1 MTSKSPTAVRQ
12 HFRDAAGAFVEVV
25 AGLGPDDW
33 AKPGLGVWTV
43 RDLAGHASRAL
54 STVES
59 YLDGAR
65 TWQEPELPD
74 AMAYFRAAAG
84 AYADP
89 ASVAE
94 RGRQAGAALGE
105 DPHASVAKLTG
116 SVLALVDATPDDA
129 LVTSP
134 LGTMTLLGYLPTRTF
149 ELVVH
154 GLDLAAAAGVPRP
167 ARLAAPL
174 RASLA
179 LATELAA
186 ARGDAGDV
194 LLALTGRRGLPEQ
207 FSVL

>member
-25 AGLGPDDW
+25 ARLGPDDW

-54 STVES
+54 STAES

-65 TWQEPELPD
+65 TWQEPELRD
-74 AMAYFRAAAG
+74 AMAYFRAAAD

-105 DPHASVAKLTG
+105 DPHASVSKLTE
-116 SVLALVDATPDDA
+116 SVLALGDATPDDA

-134 LGTMTLLGYLPTRTF
+134 AGTMTLPGSWPTRTS

-154 GLDLAAAAGVPRP
+154 GLDLAGAAGAPPP
-167 ARLAAPL
+167 AGLAAPL

-186 ARGDAGDV
+186 VRGDAGDV
-194 LLALTGRRGLPEQ
+194 LLALTGRRALPEG